1 LAWYRHSGE
10 NEIPEI
16 SPFQTMQ
23 EMGSNMKPV
32 KDYRVILQDI
42 GSNYIT
48 HMHVGVTGVAP
59 NMEVICPRV
68 THLRIYMCAG
78 SDNKIDL

>member
-10 NEIPEI
+10 NEIPEL
-16 SPFQTMQ
+16 SPFQTMCNSS
-23 EMGSNMKPV
+23 SNMKPV

-48 HMHVGVTGVAP
+48 HMYVGVTGVAP
-59 NMEVICPRV
+59 NLGVICPRV
-68 THLRIYMCAG
+68 THLRICMFTG